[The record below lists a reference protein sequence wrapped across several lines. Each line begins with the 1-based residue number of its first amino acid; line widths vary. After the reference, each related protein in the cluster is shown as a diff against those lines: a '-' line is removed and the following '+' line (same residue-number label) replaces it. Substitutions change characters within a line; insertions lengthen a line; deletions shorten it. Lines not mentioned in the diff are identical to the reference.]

1 MRSREN
7 MMLTKSI
14 KDNLIKM
21 KNLTLLRERRVAEF
35 SKDNK
40 IHIKDKTYID
50 FSSNDY
56 LGLRKHPKIS
66 EAFINAVKQYGFGS
80 GASTCI
86 SGYSKAHEKLE
97 ASFAKWLGVD
107 KALVFSSGY
116 LANIGTIS
124 ALANR
129 SSTFFSDKL
138 CHASLLDGLILSRA
152 KHVRYQHNNI
162 QHLQQLATMHK
173 PDFIVTESV
182 FSMEG
187 DMADVPAIVKL
198 AKTYQSALFIDD
210 AHGIG
215 ILGEQGQGV
224 INHFGLKSEDFACLI
239 LPLGKAFNAMGAIVA
254 GSSTMISA
262 ILQLSRAYRYTTALP
277 AALCSAIQS
286 TLHIVQ
292 EEEWRRLQLRKNI
305 HCFISYAREKKL
317 CLTSEAE
324 TPIKT
329 LIIGDNQKVLL
340 LQDFL
345 LSQGFYVAAIRPPTV
360 LKGTARL
367 RISLNSLHHQ
377 EEMIALIDHIA
388 KWLNTRI

>member
-1 MRSREN
+1 
-7 MMLTKSI
+7 MLTQRIQNK
-14 KDNLIKM
+14 LVKM
-21 KNLTLLRERRVAEF
+21 KTLSLLRERSAIEF
-35 SKDNK
+35 QKTNK
-40 IHIKDKTYID
+40 ICIKEKTYID

-56 LGLRKHPKIS
+56 LGLRKHPMITD
-66 EAFINAVKQYGFGS
+66 ALVNAVKQHGFGS
-80 GASTCI
+80 GASACI
-86 SGYSKAHEKLE
+86 SGYSNAHEMLE
-97 ASFAKWLGVD
+97 ESFAKWLGVD
-107 KALVFSSGY
+107 AVLVFNSGY
-116 LANIGTIS
+116 LANIGVIS

-129 SSTFFSDKL
+129 TSTVFSDKL
-138 CHASLLDGLILSRA
+138 CHASLLDGLILSGA
-152 KHVRYQHNNI
+152 KHVRYRHDDI
-162 QHLQQLATMHK
+162 QHLRQLAAMHK

-187 DMADVPAIVKL
+187 DIANLPAIVKL

-215 ILGEQGQGV
+215 VLGEHGLGV
-224 INHFGLKSEDFACLI
+224 IDHFELKPEDFACLI

-262 ILQLSRAYRYTTALP
+262 ILQLSKAYRYTTALP

-317 CLTSEAE
+317 CLVSEAE

-329 LIIGDNQKVLL
+329 LIVGENHEVLV
-340 LQDFL
+340 LQDSL
-345 LSQGFYVAAIRPPTV
+345 LSKGFYVAAIRPPTV
-360 LKGTARL
+360 PKGTARL

-377 EEMIALIDHIA
+377 EEIIALVDHIA
-388 KWLNTRI
+388 KWFNTRI